1 MLRFLSC
8 LLTAFFIFSSL
19 SAQASAQVVKE
30 LQKLVG
36 SLPTGSVHS
45 IQVKD
50 PASGRV
56 IFEQG
61 ADHNLVPASVLKV
74 MTATLAYE
82 VLGDKFQYTTQLV
95 TRNGPIRKGIINGP
109 VALVFSGDPSLKRKH
124 LDELVNRLKKRGIKS
139 IHGDLWLDGAVFSGY
154 DRAGGVSWD
163 DLNICF
169 AAPAAAMI
177 LDRNCFY
184 GWLKPGK
191 KEGSTATIQ
200 YDQSDWFLA
209 VDNQVR
215 TRSEKSCQLEV
226 RPSTEQEY
234 RLQGCISPKS
244 APVRLAF
251 SVNDVERA
259 VKRYIKDQLQKK
271 DIQLKGRVIVGRPDL
286 DMPFVLAEHRSE
298 SLPQLL
304 KPVLKN
310 SDNLYSDSI
319 LKTVG
324 YETSGKPGSYAS
336 GIQTAREVLGG
347 KGVGFGTS
355 RLVDGSGLS
364 RYNFISAS
372 TLVDILMF
380 GWSRWG
386 ERSPWLS
393 ARDRKEMWFK
403 TGYMSGVSSV
413 AGYVFQSDGKP
424 LVFAVILN
432 GLMPPLPASREQMKA
447 FRKDIR
453 SFRRSFLKAL
463 TREGKV

>member
-8 LLTAFFIFSSL
+8 LLTVFFIFSFH
-19 SAQASAQVVKE
+19 SAQASQQLVKE

-36 SLPTGSVHS
+36 GLPPGSVHS

-50 PASGRV
+50 PASGQI

-61 ADHNLVPASVLKV
+61 AHHNLVPASVLKV
-74 MTATLAYE
+74 VTATLAYE

-95 TRNGPIRKGIINGP
+95 TRDRPIRRGIVNGP
-109 VALVFSGDPSLKRKH
+109 VALVFSGDPSLRRKH
-124 LDELVNRLKKRGIKS
+124 LDELVGQLKKRGIKS
-139 IHGDLWLDGAVFSGY
+139 IHGDLWLDGAVFTGY

-191 KEGSTATIQ
+191 KEGSTTSIQ
-200 YDQSDWFLA
+200 YDQPDWFLA

-215 TRSEKSCQLEV
+215 TRSEKNCRLEV
-226 RPSTEQEY
+226 RPSTDQEY

-244 APVRLAF
+244 SPVRLAF
-251 SVNDVERA
+251 SVNNVERT
-259 VKRYIKDQLQKK
+259 VKRYMKDQLQKK
-271 DIQLKGRVIVGRPDL
+271 GVELKGRVIVGRPGMDL
-286 DMPFVLAEHRSE
+286 PFVLAEHRSE
-298 SLPQLL
+298 FLPQLL

-336 GIQTAREVLGG
+336 GIETAREVLGG
-347 KGVGFGTS
+347 RGVGFRTS

-372 TLVDILMF
+372 TLVDVLMF

-386 ERSPWLS
+386 EKSPWLS
-393 ARDRKEMWFK
+393 ARDRKEVWFK

-413 AGYVFQSDGKP
+413 AGYVFQPDGKP

-453 SFRRSFLKAL
+453 VFRRSFLKAL
-463 TREGKV
+463 SREGKV